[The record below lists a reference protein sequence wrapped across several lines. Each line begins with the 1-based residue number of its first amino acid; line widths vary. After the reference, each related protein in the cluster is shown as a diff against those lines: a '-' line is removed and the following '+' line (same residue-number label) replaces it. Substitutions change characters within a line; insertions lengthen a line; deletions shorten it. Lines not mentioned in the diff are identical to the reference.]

1 MSLPRAAIC
10 SIPKSKMRHAAF
22 PKLIS
27 GFLWATA
34 FLFLVQACGSPAE
47 KTVPVPDLIQSRFK
61 AIYPYAKNPSWIAYE
76 KTFEV
81 TFTQDNNE
89 WTIVFTP
96 DGAVDKTKL
105 KTSTAPLP
113 GLVTEYVNQNLG
125 GQPID
130 QVLKVVNAFGT
141 QTWEISV
148 GDTSCVFT
156 SDGHFMGLLWNNGN
170 PPAGGSQ

>member
-1 MSLPRAAIC
+1 MYLLPAEVSSTR
-10 SIPKSKMRHAAF
+10 KSKMKR
-22 PKLIS
+22 L
-27 GFLWATA
+27 GF
-34 FLFLVQACGSPAE
+34 FLFLIGLTWAATSMMVVQSCSAPAE
-47 KTVPVPDLIQSRFK
+47 KTVPVPDLLQNRFK
-61 AIYPYAKNPSWIAYE
+61 LIYPNAKNPSWIAYE
-76 KTFEV
+76 KTYEV

-105 KTSTAPLP
+105 KTTPDPLP
-113 GLVTEYVNQNLG
+113 TLVKEYVDQNLG
-125 GQPID
+125 GQDID

-170 PPAGGSQ
+170 APASGDK

>member
-1 MSLPRAAIC
+1 MTRLTFVCAV
-10 SIPKSKMRHAAF
+10 
-22 PKLIS
+22 LI
-27 GFLWATA
+27 
-34 FLFLVQACGSPAE
+34 LVQACGSPAE

-61 AIYPYAKNPSWIAYE
+61 AIYPYAKNPSWVAYE

-81 TFTQDNNE
+81 TFNQDNNE
-89 WTIVFTP
+89 WIIVFTP

-105 KTSTAPLP
+105 KTSVAPLP
-113 GLVTEYVNQNLG
+113 GLVREYVDQNLG
-125 GQPID
+125 GQDID

-141 QTWEISV
+141 QTWEITV

-170 PPAGGSQ
+170 PPAGESQ